1 MGMDIAPYPPMKAS
15 CIVLLLLPVS
25 MAASG
30 FKVTLCPPAD
40 ISMAQ
45 LLVAAAPAVFLSQ
58 EKPASP
64 PKPLPTKK
72 PPAPVVAP
80 VATVVAEEPKPPV
93 QPLEENEGSMLFEVG
108 ALQGTPF
115 AQSVVMP
122 FD

>member
-1 MGMDIAPYPPMKAS
+1 MDIAPYPPMKAS

-25 MAASG
+25 MTASG
-30 FKVTLCPPAD
+30 FKVSLCPPTD

-58 EKPASP
+58 QKPAP
-64 PKPLPTKK
+64 PPDSLPTKK

-80 VATVVAEEPKPPV
+80 LATVATEEPKPPV
-93 QPLEENEGSMLFEVG
+93 QSLEENGDSMLFEVG

-115 AQSVVMP
+115 AQSIVMP